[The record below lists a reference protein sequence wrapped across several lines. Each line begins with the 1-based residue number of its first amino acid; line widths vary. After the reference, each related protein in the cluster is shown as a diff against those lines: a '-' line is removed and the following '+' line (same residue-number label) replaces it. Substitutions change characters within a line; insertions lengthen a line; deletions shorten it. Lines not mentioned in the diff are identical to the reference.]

1 MQLLVTLRK
10 TKNIEKLKNACDGFI
25 VGSLFSSGYNYSL
38 NDLVA
43 INKYC
48 KNNAISLYVSIDD
61 LISETEKPQL
71 KQYFDF
77 LSKLEID
84 GIYFHDL
91 AIYNIA
97 KTYNLENKLIYDGY
111 TMICNSLDV
120 QYYLSKGINGVV
132 LSREITLDE
141 IKNIITINPMCC
153 DIMIFGHSRLSYSKR
168 KFLTNYFREIKSSY
182 DYMNTDSL
190 RLVEEKRDYK
200 MPIIEDSSGTKIYT
214 DYILQMYKELPDLK
228 AYVKRGIVDSIFVE
242 DDKVLSVLRDYKRIS
257 NENAEF
263 LFDGLNLSYPDN
275 YSTGFLYQ
283 KTNITKDE

>member
-61 LISETEKPQL
+61 LISETEKSHL

-214 DYILQMYKELPDLK
+214 DYILQMYKELPNLK